1 MAATAT
7 SALRQLF
14 NMFARPRPPAGALT
28 METPE
33 LLHFLRALGQAGSVE
48 AACAS
53 LLARYG
59 SREHAGA
66 LDFPAFELLVAQ
78 EALGPRAPAGGGGAG
93 GGGAGGGGGADT
105 ELARVFARADA
116 DGDGLLSAAEVAA
129 LLGADGKPVGDAEV
143 AAVMEE
149 AGASAEGKLSL
160 AQFLQVNLIQTR

>member
-33 LLHFLRALGQAGSVE
+33 LLHFLRAVGQTGSVE

-78 EALGPRAPAGGGGAG
+78 EALGPRAPAGGGA
-93 GGGAGGGGGADT
+93 GGGGADT

>member
-93 GGGAGGGGGADT
+93 GGGGADT

-160 AQFLQVNLIQTR
+160 AQFLRVNLIQTR

>member
-93 GGGAGGGGGADT
+93 GGGGADT